1 MLDKFDYMTLYEMA
15 SEKEAIDYIE
25 EIEIDGH
32 LIMIECVTLSGY
44 YNTINFNVNQ
54 YYDRVQYKRNKKLNE
69 LLK

>member
-25 EIEIDGH
+25 EIYIEDH
-32 LIMIECVTLSGY
+32 LIMIECFTLGGY
-44 YNTINFNVNQ
+44 FNSVNFNVND
-54 YYDRVQYKRNKKLNE
+54 YYNRVQFKRNKKLNE